1 MTLLAAP
8 LTPDAGQA
16 RRWARDELAQE
27 VYAEAEP
34 DLLSRTVS
42 WLLEQLSRL
51 ELPDTPGSRLWLVA
65 LLVAV
70 AVGVLVALRLAGPVR
85 LRRRR
90 PPAGDVL
97 GGTTRT
103 AAEHRRAADEA
114 AAAGRWD
121 VAVQERF
128 RAIAR
133 ALDERALVTLGPGRT
148 ADEVAREAAVVL
160 PAHADELREAA
171 RVFDDVRYG
180 GRPAGPTQDERLRR
194 LDTALAATRPLQDVG
209 PVPAVGAATA
219 GRR

>member
-34 DLLSRTVS
+34 GLLSRAVS

-85 LRRRR
+85 LRRRA
-90 PPAGDVL
+90 PVGDVL

-160 PAHADELREAA
+160 PAHAEELREAA

-180 GRPAGPTQDERLRR
+180 GRPAGPAQDERLRR
-194 LDTALAATRPLQDVG
+194 LDTALAAARPLQDVG
-209 PVPAVGAATA
+209 PAPAVGAAAA